1 MTNREKYDAIF
12 CDVFE
17 LSLAELGEAL
27 EYQSIPAWDSVGH
40 MGMIAGLEDAFE
52 IEMDTDDIIDFSSFD
67 KGKDIMAKYKINLE

>member
-40 MGMIAGLEDAFE
+40 MSLMAELEDTFDISLDMDDV
-52 IEMDTDDIIDFSSFD
+52 IEFGTYQTGMTTLKKYGVDI
-67 KGKDIMAKYKINLE
+67 

>member
-17 LSLAELGEAL
+17 LSLAELGEAV

-40 MGMIAGLEDAFE
+40 MSLMAELEDAFDISLDMDDV
-52 IEMDTDDIIDFSSFD
+52 IEFGTYQTGMTTLKKYGIDI
-67 KGKDIMAKYKINLE
+67 

>member
-40 MGMIAGLEDAFE
+40 MSLMAELEDAFDISLDMDDV
-52 IEMDTDDIIDFSSFD
+52 IEFGTYQTGMTTLKKYGIDI
-67 KGKDIMAKYKINLE
+67 

>member
-40 MGMIAGLEDAFE
+40 MSLMAELEDTFDISLDMDDV
-52 IEMDTDDIIDFSSFD
+52 IEFGTYQTGMTTLKKYGIDI
-67 KGKDIMAKYKINLE
+67 